1 MGSSNQKMVN
11 IGGLWVNKTN
21 AGEIYLSGYLNGARL
36 LIFKNNFKEHEK
48 QPDYVMYVTP
58 DQKRQQ
64 SNASEFE
71 EEATEDDAFS
81 GEPPAPSSDETP
93 DDIPF

>member
-1 MGSSNQKMVN
+1 MSNEQKTMVN
-11 IGGLWVNKTN
+11 IGGLWVNKSR

-36 LIFKNNFKEHEK
+36 VIFKNNFKEQDK

-58 DQKRQQ
+58 NQQRQQ
-64 SNASEFE
+64 SSASEFE
-71 EEATEDDAFS
+71 QEAIEDDAFS
-81 GEPPAPSSDETP
+81 GEPPAPSDPTP

>member
-1 MGSSNQKMVN
+1 MENNGKQMVN
-11 IGGLWVNKTN
+11 IGGLWVNKSKS
-21 AGEIYLSGYLNGARL
+21 GEIYLSGYLNGAKL
-36 LIFKNNFKEHEK
+36 LIFKNNFKKDEK

-58 DQKRQQ
+58 NQQRQQ
-64 SNASEFE
+64 SSASEFE
-71 EEATEDDAFS
+71 AEAIEDDAFS